1 MHGVQNLTV
10 AEPNKGT
17 TLTLGVKYVLDS
29 WSFPIISDREMINS
43 PRCINLDIDIN
54 NLDKKT
60 YRKAEL

>member
-10 AEPNKGT
+10 SESNEGT

-43 PRCINLDIDIN
+43 PRCINLDDIN
-54 NLDKKT
+54 YPDKKT